1 MTNLESERKKESEV
15 VQLCPTLCDS
25 MDCRLPGSSGNS
37 PWSFSGKST
46 GVGCHLGPILQSVH
60 HRQRAPPSLVRR
72 VYWPSLPRATLCCG
86 FMQDITGSDLFP
98 QPQIGTQGRSIEEA
112 C

>member
-37 PWSFSGKST
+37 PWSFSSKST
-46 GVGCHLGPILQSVH
+46 GVGSRFLLQGNLPDPGIEPGSPEL
-60 HRQRAPPSLVRR
+60 QADALPSE
-72 VYWPSLPRATLCCG
+72 P
-86 FMQDITGSDLFP
+86 QGSP
-98 QPQIGTQGRSIEEA
+98 VV
-112 C
+112 